1 MKDLLRRHLTPDDDG
16 RAFVEAVLFRA
27 SGALYRRRAA
37 TVAALPAWGWLERW
51 ARPWVLALLFLL
63 AFATLL
69 PLRRPAPV
77 EQAAADA
84 EARAEA
90 LLTAAQPEDV
100 FALTEGR

>member
-1 MKDLLRRHLTPDDDG
+1 MRDLLRRHLSPDDDG
-16 RAFVEAVLFRA
+16 HAFVEAVLFRA
-27 SGALYRRRAA
+27 SGTLHRRRAA
-37 TVAALPAWGWLERW
+37 TSAALPAWGWLERW
-51 ARPWVLALLFLL
+51 ARPWVVVMLILL

-77 EQAAADA
+77 EQVAADA
-84 EARAEA
+84 EVQTEA